1 MPTTVNVFDAALLM
15 ALAALLGV
23 VLPFLA
29 RGLEARYQS
38 SRGRADDRIKQG
50 ALEQSA
56 REHVAEREQSSIEL
70 ATQLLER
77 YSTRLEQA
85 YDRERAR
92 REASDEEVARLRIEV
107 AALRVVVGELNN
119 KLAQFM
125 GVSAAPIPIPPAPTP
140 PPSTAT
146 PAEKREAEVGPKPDL
161 VAIGVKAA
169 NGEQARKKEG
179 V

>member
-1 MPTTVNVFDAALLM
+1 MPENLNLLDTAFLV
-15 ALAALLGV
+15 ALAAILGAT
-23 VLPFLA
+23 LPFLA
-29 RGLEARYQS
+29 RGLEARYQA
-38 SRGRADDRIKQG
+38 SRGMADDRIKQG

-107 AALRVVVGELNN
+107 AALRVVVGELNT

-125 GVSAAPIPIPPAPTP
+125 GVSPPVVPIPPAPP
-140 PPSTAT
+140 PTPSTAT

-161 VAIGVKAA
+161 VAIGVKTP
-169 NGEQARKKEG
+169 NGEQARKG
-179 V
+179 